1 MRQTFLHHHDPSQ
14 AQLAL
19 LELSPRRCPYT
30 MVAWDPG
37 SLFGVEPPGLIFLSL
52 LLRLLSSI
60 CSGCSPCLVP
70 SSSVHPQLLRDL
82 LILIHTRECSL
93 FSFLPEYSTGKDTS
107 FLELLSLSCSS
118 GYCLNPDP
126 FWMTPRVPLYRS
138 QILRTD
144 M

>member
-1 MRQTFLHHHDPSQ
+1 MLEIVSLRQTFLHHHDPSQ

-93 FSFLPEYSTGKDTS
+93 FSFLPEYSTGKDNIL
-107 FLELLSLSCSS
+107 FGVALLKLFVRLLPEPRSLLDDS
-118 GYCLNPDP
+118 
-126 FWMTPRVPLYRS
+126 
-138 QILRTD
+138 
-144 M
+144 